1 MQKLKEDCDKR
12 LFKLKK
18 AAEIQMRNVKIMA
31 RDRAKK
37 LIEEALVRAKR
48 QFKGEMLNMLVEF
61 DAMRDLVVKKDND
74 LVKVQ
79 ALLIEQEKEVTLRNT
94 RTVADVVLE
103 CDDEQVIAEL
113 EELETPVETILGT
126 GKRELKVD
134 NSQLSLHDR
143 LEMDSE
149 KTRRGDKNYTL
160 PKRF

>member
-1 MQKLKEDCDKR
+1 
-12 LFKLKK
+12 
-18 AAEIQMRNVKIMA
+18 
-31 RDRAKK
+31 
-37 LIEEALVRAKR
+37 VRAKR

-79 ALLIEQEKEVTLRNT
+79 ALLIEQEKEVTVRNT

-149 KTRRGDKNYTL
+149 KTRKGDKNYTL